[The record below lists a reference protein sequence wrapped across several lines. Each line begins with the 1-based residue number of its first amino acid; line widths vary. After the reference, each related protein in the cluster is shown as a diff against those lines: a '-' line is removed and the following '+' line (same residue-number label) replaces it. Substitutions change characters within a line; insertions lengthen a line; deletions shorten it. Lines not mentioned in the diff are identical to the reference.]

1 MSSLGEGSKREALA
15 QIERLGARNIIVRS
29 QRPPESQT
37 QQGGGQRSFVS
48 RFGITRATL
57 GVIEENFV
65 DAETIVPLKEVGGQ
79 ILRNERRK
87 TSQAFG
93 TTPDLLDVAKL
104 SVDRGRYINDGDM
117 RERAMV
123 CVIGTEVAK
132 DFFPLEDPLGQTLR
146 IDSTPFTVVGVL
158 TPVGLAGG
166 AGATLIG
173 RDFNLDIH
181 IPMTAAREA
190 FGDTVVRGSSGNFQ
204 ANATE
209 VSEIIVTSR
218 DRETVMSDASR
229 LRRIMEVRH
238 PGLTDVSIIVPF
250 ELLEQARKTAL
261 TYNLVFGFIAGIA
274 LLVGGIGIM
283 NIMLA
288 SVTERT
294 REIGIRRAIG
304 ATRKHILW
312 QFLVETSVLS
322 ALGGV
327 VGVSLGVGVS
337 LMLPWLIDVLRDA
350 AFMGGA
356 LGNASLPTQ
365 VTLASIIIS
374 FGVAVATG
382 LIFGIYPA
390 RQAARKDPIEAL
402 RHD

>member
-1 MSSLGEGSKREALA
+1 
-15 QIERLGARNIIVRS
+15 
-29 QRPPESQT
+29 
-37 QQGGGQRSFVS
+37 
-48 RFGITRATL
+48 
-57 GVIEENFV
+57 
-65 DAETIVPLKEVGGQ
+65 
-79 ILRNERRK
+79 
-87 TSQAFG
+87 
-93 TTPDLLDVAKL
+93 
-104 SVDRGRYINDGDM
+104 
-117 RERAMV
+117 
-123 CVIGTEVAK
+123 
-132 DFFPLEDPLGQTLR
+132 
-146 IDSTPFTVVGVL
+146 
-158 TPVGLAGG
+158 
-166 AGATLIG
+166 
-173 RDFNLDIH
+173 
-181 IPMTAAREA
+181 
-190 FGDTVVRGSSGNFQ
+190 
-204 ANATE
+204 
-209 VSEIIVTSR
+209 
-218 DRETVMSDASR
+218 MSDASR